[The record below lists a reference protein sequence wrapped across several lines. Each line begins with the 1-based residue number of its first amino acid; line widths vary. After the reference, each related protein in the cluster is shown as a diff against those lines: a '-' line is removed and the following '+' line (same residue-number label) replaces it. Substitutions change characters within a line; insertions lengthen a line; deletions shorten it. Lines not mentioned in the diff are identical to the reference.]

1 MDLLDFWKNNQLVS
15 IVIICA
21 VILVFV
27 LFMLLLPKIFP
38 KKMTQEEK
46 EEKESQKEDQKA
58 MDLFASSTSI
68 SQLEKEINKERAS
81 IAERDREGSITQ
93 TQMNE
98 LVRRGKDKDATEFD
112 KKSWAYQYES
122 KTNKLKS
129 LEQNIA
135 SLNSNLLYVESVK
148 WMRENEKLLEESKV
162 WTSLRQLSGDQLVKA
177 TNELRTSSKPLDLP
191 IDSVLPTS
199 GEIVSGKSEAYDE
212 YMKQIN
218 DDN

>member
-1 MDLLDFWKNNQLVS
+1 MDLLDFWENNQAVS

-21 VILVFV
+21 VILVFA
-27 LFMLLLPKIFP
+27 LFMLLLPKILP
-38 KKMTQEEK
+38 KRMTQEEK

-68 SQLEKEINKERAS
+68 SQLEKQINKERAS
-81 IAERDREGSITQ
+81 IVEREREGSITQ

-112 KKSWAYQYES
+112 KKSWAYQYQLS
-122 KTNKLKS
+122 SNKLKS

-135 SLNSNLLYVESVK
+135 SLNSNLLYIESVK
-148 WMRENEKLLEESKV
+148 WMRENEKRLEAKI
-162 WTSLRQLSGDQLVKA
+162 WTSLKQLSGDQLVKA
-177 TNELRTSSKPLDLP
+177 TDELRKGSKPLDLP
-191 IDSVLPTS
+191 IDSALPTS
-199 GEIVSGKSEAYDE
+199 GEIVSGRTEAYDE
-212 YMKQIN
+212 YMKQID